1 MYFLYIDGGARGN
14 PGPAAYGWVLKD
26 TSGAV
31 VSQEGKFLGK
41 ATNNVAE
48 YEALQAGLT
57 YAVKEQV
64 QELTVYSDSEL
75 LVRQL
80 TGIYKIKNEKLQ
92 EIANRVIQL
101 KNKIPRMV
109 IKHIGRELNEQAD
122 ALVND
127 VLDMVAESNH

>member
-26 TSGAV
+26 TRGAV

-57 YAVKEQV
+57 YAVNKQV

-80 TGIYKIKNEKLQ
+80 TGVYKIKNEKLQ
-92 EIANRVIQL
+92 EIAGRVIRL

-122 ALVND
+122 TLVND
-127 VLDMVAESNH
+127 VLDMVAERNL